1 MGYVSMLQSSS
12 SSSDTGEGQDDRHD
26 DNDYQA
32 TRLPF
37 LLSDKCTMQVF
48 DLFLGNILLAS
59 ESPHCRGHT
68 GNFEPN
74 NQRQP
79 QASTQSL

>member
-1 MGYVSMLQSSS
+1 MVLSSS
-12 SSSDTGEGQDDRHD
+12 SSSDTAEGHDDRHD
-26 DNDYQA
+26 DDDYQT
-32 TRLPF
+32 TRRPF

-48 DLFLGNILLAS
+48 DLFLGSILLAS
-59 ESPHCRGHT
+59 KSPHYRGHT

-79 QASTQSL
+79 QANTQSL